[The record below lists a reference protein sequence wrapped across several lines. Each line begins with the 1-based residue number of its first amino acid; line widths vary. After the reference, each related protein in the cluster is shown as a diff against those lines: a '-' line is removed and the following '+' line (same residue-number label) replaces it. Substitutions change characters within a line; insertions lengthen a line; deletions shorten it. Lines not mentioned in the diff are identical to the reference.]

1 MTWTA
6 DKRYCLTADG
16 RVVADD
22 DPEARTVLIGEGSQM
37 SLADAE
43 RYGLVKP
50 EPEATE
56 KQVAGPPANKA
67 RDSAPNTK

>member
-6 DKRYCLTADG
+6 DKRYCLTEDG

-37 SLADAE
+37 PLADAE

-50 EPEATE
+50 ESEANA

-67 RDSAPNTK
+67 QSASSTK